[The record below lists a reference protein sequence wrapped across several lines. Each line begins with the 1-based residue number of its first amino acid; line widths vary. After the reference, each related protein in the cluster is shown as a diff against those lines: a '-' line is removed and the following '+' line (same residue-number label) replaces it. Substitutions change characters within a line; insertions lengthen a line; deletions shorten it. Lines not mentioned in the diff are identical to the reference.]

1 MQVSTN
7 RGALEPPLSLH
18 SADPSVSRSSADI
31 LPGRPVLMICHS
43 YYEEDARIR
52 REAAALRADGR
63 EVDVVSLRVPD
74 SPADALVD
82 GVRVHRISVQHVQ
95 GRSLTGYMGEYL
107 SFLIRASVMA
117 TRLHRRRRYGLVQVH
132 TLPDFLVFA
141 ALPLRL
147 TGVPV
152 VLDLHEAMPPFFRTR
167 FKKLDRPF
175 LVRCLELVER
185 ASIGAADAAITVNAA
200 LRDRLIAK
208 GVPAGKVS
216 VLLNSPDLALFDALA
231 HPKRAFAEDGVLRL
245 VYAGSLTPLYD
256 VGSIIQAVALLAT
269 GGDGREPLGASVSLD
284 IYGRGDS
291 ERRLREIVAQ
301 RGLEGQVRFHGRVPV
316 ETIAGRIAAA
326 DVGVAPT
333 RPDGYTHLSMSTK
346 LFEYGAMG
354 KPVLASRLATVERY
368 FGPDSLAYFDAGDP
382 ASAAVSLRR
391 LMSDAGWRERIV
403 ASASDRIAQFSWD
416 GEADRYRTLIRR
428 MARR

>member
-1 MQVSTN
+1 
-7 RGALEPPLSLH
+7 
-18 SADPSVSRSSADI
+18 
-31 LPGRPVLMICHS
+31 MICHS
-43 YYEEDARIR
+43 YYEDDARIR

-63 EVDVVSLRVPD
+63 EVDIVSLRMPD
-74 SPADALVD
+74 SPAEALVD
-82 GVRVHRISVQHVQ
+82 DVRVHRISVQHIQ
-95 GRSLTGYMGEYL
+95 GRSVTGYMGEYL
-107 SFLIRASVMA
+107 SFLTQAAFTA

-141 ALPLRL
+141 ALPIRL

-167 FKKLDRPF
+167 FKKLDRPL

-185 ASIGAADAAITVNAA
+185 ASIGAADAVITVNDA
-200 LRDRLIAK
+200 LRDRLIDK
-208 GVPAGKVS
+208 GVDARKIS
-216 VLLNSPDLALFDALA
+216 VLLNSPDPALFDASA
-231 HPKRAFAEDGVLRL
+231 HPRRLFAEDGVLRL

-256 VGSIIQAVALLAT
+256 VELVIEAVALLAT
-269 GGDGREPLGASVSLD
+269 GGDGREPLGACVSLD
-284 IYGRGDS
+284 VYGRGDCES
-291 ERRLREIVAQ
+291 RLREVTAQ
-301 RGLEGQVRFHGRVPV
+301 YGLEGQVRFHGRVPV

-368 FGPDSLAYFDAGDP
+368 FGPDTLAYFDPGDP
-382 ASAAVSLRR
+382 ASASAALRR
-391 LMSDAGWRERIV
+391 LMNDPGWREQIV
-403 ASASDRIAQFSWD
+403 ARTSDRIAKFSWG
-416 GEADRYRTLIRR
+416 GEADRYRILVRR
-428 MARR
+428 LAKKR